1 MDKRINTIVTTI
13 QNRILNSD
21 ANKIDFEDILI
32 GKLGLAQSCYQLY
45 KNQDDK
51 RYLDKIEE
59 ILENIFE
66 GMNTG
71 TSSLTKKPSLAD
83 GMPGLGLV
91 MNQLIVGEIL
101 DDSYAEQVQMIS
113 DTMHAKCLDA
123 ISKGNFDYFYGAIGL
138 LFYLQEVNA
147 QAYVENIVDVIFD
160 YGEKNDFLF
169 YNQVDDPY
177 SEGINFG
184 FAHGSLAIIAIF
196 LEIHKKGILPVKT
209 KELILK
215 TTDALLQFK
224 RDVMDPNG
232 ITIMHDGYD
241 YPSIFPYNVI
251 SEKGNVIDPTSK
263 NTIVHYTDR
272 IGWCN
277 SDLSRM
283 YLLYKVGTTFNENK
297 YIQIANDMIEEVNLR
312 VDIEDTAISDCYMCH
327 GTSGVAHI
335 YKKIFDL
342 TGEPIFYKTYEYW
355 LEQTVDFMEKELE
368 KQPSDKDLELLTGWL
383 GPLFVLSDY
392 NGQENAGW
400 DRVFL
405 LN

>member
-13 QNRILNSD
+13 QNRILNSN
-21 ANKIDFEDILI
+21 AKTIDFEDILI
-32 GKLGLAQSCYQLY
+32 GKLGLAQTCYQLY
-45 KNQDDK
+45 KNQNDE
-51 RYLDKIEE
+51 RYLSKIEE
-59 ILENIFE
+59 ILENIFDD
-66 GMNTG
+66 MNTG
-71 TSSLTKKPSLAD
+71 KSSLTEKPSLAD
-83 GMPGLGLV
+83 GIPGLGLV
-91 MNQLIVGEIL
+91 INQLIQGGIL
-101 DDSYAEQVQMIS
+101 DDSYSEQVQMIS
-113 DTMHAKCLDA
+113 DTVYTKCLDA
-123 ISKGNFDYFYGAIGL
+123 VSKGNFDYFYGAIGL

-147 QAYVENIVDVIFD
+147 QTYVENLIDVIFD
-160 YGEKNDFLF
+160 YAEKNDFLF
-169 YNQVDDPY
+169 YNQVDDLY
-177 SEGINFG
+177 SQGINFG
-184 FAHGSLAIIAIF
+184 FAHGSLAIIAVF
-196 LEIHKKGILPVKT
+196 LEIYNKGIQQVKA

-224 RDVMDPNG
+224 RDIMDPSG

-251 SEKGNVIDPTSK
+251 SEKGTVIDPTSK
-263 NTIVHYTDR
+263 STIVHYTDR
-272 IGWCN
+272 LGWCN

-297 YIQIANDMIEEVNLR
+297 YIQIANEMIDEVSMR
-312 VDIEDTAISDCYMCH
+312 VAIEDTAISDCYMCH

-335 YKKIFDL
+335 YKKIYDL
-342 TGEPIFYKTYEYW
+342 TGEPIFHKTYTYW
-355 LEQTVDFMEKELE
+355 LEQTVNVMEEELE

-392 NGQENAGW
+392 NGQESAGW

>member
-1 MDKRINTIVTTI
+1 MDKRINTIVTSI
-13 QNRILNSD
+13 QNRILDSNAS
-21 ANKIDFEDILI
+21 KIDFEDILI
-32 GKLGLAQSCYQLY
+32 GKLGLAQTCYQLY
-45 KNQDDK
+45 INQKDTK
-51 RYLDKIEE
+51 YLNKIEE

-66 GMNTG
+66 GINNG
-71 TSSLTKKPSLAD
+71 KSSLVERPSLAD
-83 GMPGLGLV
+83 GIPGLGLV
-91 MNQLIVGEIL
+91 INQLIQGEIL
-101 DDSYAEQVQMIS
+101 DDSYTEQVQMIS
-113 DTMHAKCLDA
+113 DTMYVKCLDA

-147 QAYVENIVDVIFD
+147 QTYVEDIVDVIFA

-169 YNQVDDPY
+169 YNQVDDTY
-177 SEGINFG
+177 SAGINFG

-196 LEIHKKGILPVKT
+196 LEIYNKGIQQTKT

-215 TTDALLQFK
+215 TTDALLRFK
-224 RDVMDPNG
+224 RDVMDPSG
-232 ITIMHDGYD
+232 ITIMHEGYD

-251 SEKGNVIDPTSK
+251 SEKGAVIDPTSK
-263 NTIVHYTDR
+263 STIVHYTDR
-272 IGWCN
+272 LGWCN

-297 YIQIANDMIEEVNLR
+297 YIQVANGMIEEVNLR
-312 VDIEDTAISDCYMCH
+312 VDIKDTAISDCYMCH

-342 TGEPIFYKTYEYW
+342 TGEPIFYKTYTYW
-355 LEQTVDFMEKELE
+355 LEQTVNAMEKELE

-383 GPLFVLSDY
+383 GPFFVLSDY
-392 NGQENAGW
+392 NGQKNEGW
-400 DRVFL
+400 DRIFL

>member
-1 MDKRINTIVTTI
+1 MDKRIDTIVTTI
-13 QNRILNSD
+13 QNRILDSD
-21 ANKIDFEDILI
+21 IKTIDFEDILI
-32 GKLGLAQSCYQLY
+32 GKLGLAQTCYQLY
-45 KNQDDK
+45 KSQDDK
-51 RYLDKIEE
+51 RYLHKIEV

-71 TSSLTKKPSLAD
+71 TSSLTGKPSLAD

-91 MNQLIVGEIL
+91 MNQLIEGEIL
-101 DDSYAEQVQMIS
+101 DDSFAAQVQMIS
-113 DTMHAKCLDA
+113 DTMYAKCLDT

-147 QAYVENIVDVIFD
+147 QAYVEDIVQVIFD
-160 YGEKNDFLF
+160 YGKKNGFLF
-169 YNQVDDPY
+169 YNQVDDLY
-177 SEGINFG
+177 SQGINFG
-184 FAHGSLAIIAIF
+184 FAHGSLAIIGVF
-196 LEIHKKGILPVKT
+196 LEIYNKGIQQEKT

-224 RDVMDPNG
+224 RDVMDPSG

-251 SEKGNVIDPTSK
+251 SENGNVIDPRSK
-263 NTIVHYTDR
+263 STIVHYTDR
-272 IGWCN
+272 LGWCN

-297 YIQIANDMIEEVNLR
+297 YIQVANSMVDEVHSR
-312 VDIEDTAISDCYMCH
+312 IDIKDTAIADCYMCH

-342 TGEPIFYKTYEYW
+342 TGEPIFHKTYTYW
-355 LEQTVDFMEKELE
+355 LEETVKAMEKELE

-392 NGQENAGW
+392 NGQESAGW